1 MRGLDEVFYVPHS
14 RHTQVLT
21 EDILKVPELD
31 ILAESDIA
39 GAHMVATKD
48 KRMIFAQGHAE
59 YDKETLRL
67 EYERD
72 LKKGL
77 DIDVPENYF
86 VDDDPAKGIMVRW
99 RGHANLFFANWLN
112 FVYQETPYDLNE
124 LDKMRK

>member
-1 MRGLDEVFYVPHS
+1 
-14 RHTQVLT
+14 
-21 EDILKVPELD
+21 
-31 ILAESDIA
+31 
-39 GAHMVATKD
+39 
-48 KRMIFAQGHAE
+48 
-59 YDKETLRL
+59 L